1 MKNSSYIFNVLITF
15 FYARD
20 SIRKGGVL
28 LGTKKVSFRVEEG
41 DLELLKLNIGTDN
54 TSEAVKM
61 AIQKCIL
68 DKDKGKV
75 KTLFPYVGK
84 KPPRIGREVVETYR
98 QSGWDVFI
106 DLFCGGLL
114 MLCYLPWDAKV
125 IVNDINGN
133 LTNLYF
139 SQIRIV
145 IMSGISL

>member
-1 MKNSSYIFNVLITF
+1 MIDTLVDIDNPML
-15 FYARD
+15 
-20 SIRKGGVL
+20 
-28 LGTKKVSFRVEEG
+28 KKVWTFLGEG
-41 DLELLKLNIGTDN
+41 DLELLKINLETDN
-54 TSEAVKM
+54 TSEAVKI

-68 DKDKGKV
+68 DNDRAKV

-84 KPPRIGREVVETYR
+84 KPSRIGREVVETYR